1 MLTILCPFLFLSVV
15 SVLSHVPDLGPHH
28 LLSPFLPFV
37 FSLPYPPRSSPLS
50 FSPSFLEFAS
60 YPDYPSSALLPPF
73 RSSIFVRP
81 PQILHFFSI
90 FPTFP
95 TFQIHLIHPTP
106 TPPIELIS
114 LESAL
119 SGSLRFA
126 VNGESL
132 SFFFFYQEQIKEEEY
147 FSSQLDVGARTSPTP
162 NSMLTHSTFFDRSG
176 SRY

>member
-15 SVLSHVPDLGPHH
+15 SILSHVPDLGPHH
-28 LLSPFLPFV
+28 FLSPFLPFV
-37 FSLPYPPRSSPLS
+37 LSLPYPPRSSPLF
-50 FSPSFLEFAS
+50 FSPSFLESAS
-60 YPDYPSSALLPPF
+60 YPVYPSSALLPPF

-90 FPTFP
+90 FRTFP
-95 TFQIHLIHPTP
+95 TFQIHLIHP

-119 SGSLRFA
+119 SRSLRFA

-132 SFFFFYQEQIKEEEY
+132 SFFFFHQEQIKEEEY
-147 FSSQLDVGARTSPTP
+147 FSSQLDVGARTSPTR
-162 NSMLTHSTFFDRSG
+162 NSMLTHSTFFDRSS